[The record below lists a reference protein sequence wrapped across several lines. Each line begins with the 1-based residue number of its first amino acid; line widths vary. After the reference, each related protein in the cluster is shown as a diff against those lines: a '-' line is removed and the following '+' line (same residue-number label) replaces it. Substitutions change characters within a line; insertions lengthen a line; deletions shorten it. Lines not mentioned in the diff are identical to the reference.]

1 MNQLYQLES
10 MGTIVVA
17 DTGDL
22 ELIKLNLKMLQQI
35 LA

>member
-22 ELIKLNLKMLQQI
+22 ELIKKLNLKMLQQI
-35 LA
+35 